1 MFLGFFLFG
10 ILLYFYTT
18 YIHYIIFVMDEF
30 NLDIVGRRKK
40 DFRYSCEINEDVV
53 LSLPNFS
60 TIERFLTVGGGK
72 ADDIYNNMMSIAFP
86 KSNNPPLNIMDELKN
101 KATENLLATRSI
113 SGFNGL
119 FGIHDNIFKQ
129 KYRGPNDLIF
139 WINSS
144 FDLHSII
151 NLPISIGDLL
161 KMGEERTF
169 NFFESM
175 YPMNI
180 RIEAE
185 YGLSAA
191 FQFWN
196 LPKVVLKIGRSDD
209 RLFVQSYRF

>member
-1 MFLGFFLFG
+1 
-10 ILLYFYTT
+10 
-18 YIHYIIFVMDEF
+18 MDEF
-30 NLDIVGRRKK
+30 NLDIAGRRKK

-60 TIERFLTVGGGK
+60 TIERFFTVGGGK

-86 KSNNPPLNIMDELKN
+86 KSNNPPLNIMDEFKN

-119 FGIHDNIFKQ
+119 YGLHDNIFKR
-129 KYRGPNDLIF
+129 KYKGPNDLIF

-144 FDLHSII
+144 FDLHSVV

-185 YGLSAA
+185 YGLAAA

-196 LPKVVLKIGRSDD
+196 LPKVVS
-209 RLFVQSYRF
+209 RLD

>member
-1 MFLGFFLFG
+1 
-10 ILLYFYTT
+10 
-18 YIHYIIFVMDEF
+18 MDEF

-101 KATENLLATRSI
+101 KATMNLLATRSI

-129 KYRGPNDLIF
+129 KYRGPNDLTF

-144 FDLHSII
+144 FDLHCII

-161 KMGEERTF
+161 RMENKERLTSLNRCSIQKLF
-169 NFFESM
+169 LKARQLLHPKRNFLT
-175 YPMNI
+175 I
-180 RIEAE
+180 
-185 YGLSAA
+185 
-191 FQFWN
+191 Q
-196 LPKVVLKIGRSDD
+196 
-209 RLFVQSYRF
+209 